1 MYTYIERSIKT
12 SINMYMNNAMNNAMN
27 IFGLFSPGKAAVFYF
42 IHGINLF
49 MTLFMYMF
57 MAIPIDMLVYS

>member
-1 MYTYIERSIKT
+1 
-12 SINMYMNNAMNNAMN
+12 MYMNNAMNNAMN